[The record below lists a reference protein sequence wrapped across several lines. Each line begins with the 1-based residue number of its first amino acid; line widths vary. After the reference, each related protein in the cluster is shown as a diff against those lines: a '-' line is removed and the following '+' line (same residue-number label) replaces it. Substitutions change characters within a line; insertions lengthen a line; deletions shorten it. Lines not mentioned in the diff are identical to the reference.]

1 LLSEDAAN
9 STITYSLKSA
19 APVVNLGSGV
29 TDSGKNAIY
38 INSGS
43 AALNVG
49 SLAINGDVVVEVI
62 GTISLD
68 RENDGKADVTVTKS
82 FELLIFDRSP
92 IATPSITLS
101 SGIGSGVVT
110 LSGLDYAG
118 RNVTKVTI
126 TVFSGVTTTKL
137 ATVSFVP
144 GTTLPIGSG
153 VLANVVTFSND
164 SGSVTSGLIT
174 YGADFSVAP
183 STTVEVVYE
192 YKYYAASK
200 EVVALV
206 PLKQQFLT
214 VAVS

>member
-38 INSGS
+38 INSGT
-43 AALNVG
+43 AELNVG

-68 RENDGKADVTVTKS
+68 RENDGKADVVVTKS
-82 FELLIFDRSP
+82 FELVIFERSP
-92 IATPSITLS
+92 IAAPSITLDN
-101 SGIGSGVVT
+101 GTASGVVT
-110 LSGLDYAG
+110 VSGLDYAG

-126 TVFSGVTTTKL
+126 TIFSGATTTKL

-144 GTTLPIGSG
+144 GSTLPIGSG
-153 VLANVVTFSND
+153 LLTDVVEFSNEN
-164 SGSVTSGLIT
+164 GSATSGLIT
-174 YGADFSVAP
+174 YNSAFSV
-183 STTVEVVYE
+183 STSATVEVVYD
-192 YKYYAASK
+192 YKYYVAS
-200 EVVALV
+200 EEIVALV
-206 PLKQQFLT
+206 PLKQEFT
-214 VAVS
+214 SVAIS